1 MTTSEAASI
10 LAYDRFSGAEGELIN
25 DKYSKA
31 KYLGLRSRV

>member
-1 MTTSEAASI
+1 MTTNNFSI

-31 KYLGLRSRV
+31 KYLELRSRV